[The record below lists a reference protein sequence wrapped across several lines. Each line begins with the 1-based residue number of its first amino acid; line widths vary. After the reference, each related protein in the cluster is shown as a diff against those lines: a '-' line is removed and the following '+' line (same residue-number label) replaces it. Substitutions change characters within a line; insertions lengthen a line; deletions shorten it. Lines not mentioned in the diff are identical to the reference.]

1 MQHSRVSPWSL
12 GLACVIGANVIAT
25 SLSASPQT
33 TGAQVL
39 VEKARAALG
48 GDTAF
53 SSLKVAGSMKTG
65 TRGGSGTFEITYALP
80 SRFVQKEVWTYLDPG
95 DSVEKLSPT
104 EPSAQKIFVTLG
116 FDGDD
121 AIYSRNPSE
130 RAWSRS
136 PVLYSPERS
145 APYTKAQ
152 IQSVLPKARTAFLN
166 LTLGL
171 FAASFPGAPVTFTDA
186 TGADAGRSVMVEGQ
200 GIKRTLVFDARSAL
214 PERLDGVRYLDYRD
228 MAGRKVPS
236 RLVDGSVEWIIERF
250 TIVR

>member
-1 MQHSRVSPWSL
+1 MQFSRVSPWTL
-12 GLACVIGANVIAT
+12 RLACVAGACVIVAN
-25 SLSASPQT
+25 LSASSHT
-33 TGAQVL
+33 AGAQARL
-39 VEKARAALG
+39 EKARAALG

-53 SSLKVAGSMKTG
+53 ASVKVTGSMKTG

-80 SRFVQKEVWTYLDPG
+80 SRFVQNERWTYLDPG
-95 DSVEKLSPT
+95 DSVEKLSPSQ
-104 EPSAQKIFVTLG
+104 PSAQKTFVTLG

-121 AIYSRNPSE
+121 AIYSRNPGE

-136 PVLYSPERS
+136 SVLHSPERS
-145 APYTKAQ
+145 APYTKVQ
-152 IQSVLPKARTAFLN
+152 LQSVLPKARTAFLN

-171 FAASFPGAPVTFTDA
+171 FASSFPATPVTFNDA
-186 TGADAGRSVMVEGQ
+186 TGPDAGRSVLVEGQ
-200 GIKRTLVFDARSAL
+200 SIKRTLVFDARTAL

-236 RLVDGSVEWIIERF
+236 RIVDGSVEWVIERF